1 MAKTIK
7 FNLICDGKPIR
18 TIEDL
23 QENFCIEDVLKY
35 YHNGLLQR
43 WLDVRSYKD
52 EHAKVAAIA
61 SNKDMDVIKELLQ
74 IFAVEMDEKK
84 IEEGIYM
91 LEFRQEKEVLYE
103 AYQKDGFKVK
113 SIVDDYAA
121 GYRQLVDG
129 IFDNPQDAAKI
140 KANIAEMVNSYQ
152 WVLDLDYRNLFWELR
167 AYSPLAIMCLLMNEG
182 TRRYYLPAPDEEM
195 DSDKEQMYTNL
206 KNLVIYE
213 IFEPDFAKMLGDNLH
228 WFNGA
233 TEAYWKD
240 MEANGKKY
248 MILDIG
254 EGDYV
259 RAAGVKDGDMGR
271 EDVLG
276 KFPILDGID
285 YKSNNTKTCLIYMEV

>member
-61 SNKDMDVIKELLQ
+61 SNKDMDVIKELIQ
-74 IFAVEMDEKK
+74 IFAVEMDAKK

-91 LEFRQEKEVLYE
+91 LEFLQEKEVLYE

-129 IFDNPQDAAKI
+129 IVENPQDAAKI

-152 WVLDLDYRNLFWELR
+152 WVLDLDYRNLFWKLR
-167 AYSPLAIMCLLMNEG
+167 AFSPLAAMCLLMNEG
-182 TRRYYLPAPDEEM
+182 TRRYYLPAPNEEM
-195 DSDKEQMYTNL
+195 NSDKQQMYNSL
-206 KNLVIYE
+206 EDIVVNNIGL
-213 IFEPDFAKMLGDNLH
+213 LGDNLYC
-228 WFNGA
+228 FNGA

-240 MEANGKKY
+240 VEANGKKY

-254 EGDYV
+254 LKDYV

-285 YKSNNTKTCLIYMEV
+285 YKSNTTRTALLYMEV

>member
-18 TIEDL
+18 TVEDL

-35 YHNGLLQR
+35 YHNDLLQR

-61 SNKDMDVIKELLQ
+61 SNKDMDVIKELIQ

-91 LEFRQEKEVLYE
+91 LEFMQEKEVLYE
-103 AYQKDGFKVK
+103 AYKKDGFKVK

-121 GYRQLVDG
+121 GYRQLVDE
-129 IFDNPQDAAKI
+129 IVENPQDAAKI

-152 WVLDLDYRNLFWELR
+152 WVLDLDYRNLFWKLR
-167 AYSPLAIMCLLMNEG
+167 AFSPLAVMCLLMNEG
-182 TRRYYLPAPDEEM
+182 TRKYYLPAPNEEM
-195 DSDKEQMYTNL
+195 NIDKQQMYNNL
-206 KNLVIYE
+206 EDIVVNNIGL
-213 IFEPDFAKMLGDNLH
+213 LGDNLYC
-228 WFNGA
+228 FNGA

-240 MEANGKKY
+240 IEANGKKY

-254 EGDYV
+254 LKDYV

-271 EDVLG
+271 SDVLG

-285 YKSNNTKTCLIYMEV
+285 YKSNTTRTALLYMEV

>member
-61 SNKDMDVIKELLQ
+61 SNKDMDVIKELIQ
-74 IFAVEMDEKK
+74 IFVVEMDEKK

-91 LEFRQEKEVLYE
+91 LEFLQEREVLYE

-129 IFDNPQDAAKI
+129 IVENPQDAAKI

-152 WVLDLDYRNLFWELR
+152 WVLDLDYRNLFWKLR
-167 AYSPLAIMCLLMNEG
+167 AYSPLAAMCLLMNEG
-182 TRRYYLPAPDEEM
+182 TRMYYLPAPNEEM
-195 DSDKEQMYTNL
+195 NSDKQQMYNNL
-206 KNLVIYE
+206 EDIVVNNIGL
-213 IFEPDFAKMLGDNLH
+213 LGDNLYC
-228 WFNGA
+228 FNGA

-240 MEANGKKY
+240 IEANGKKY

-254 EGDYV
+254 SNDYV

-285 YKSNNTKTCLIYMEV
+285 YKSNTTRTALLYMEV